1 MAVLERTEEGVLRSA
16 DGRGDSRPLMSTR
29 ATSGGVIDRID
40 AEISAVEAE
49 LAATQAR
56 LSRLRS
62 ARELLAEY
70 SEQPIPRQGRKKGAP
85 PIRETAKSAERR
97 LSLQDRIERALLDGP
112 TRRAELL
119 SRVLGTGAATTA
131 AAITTTL
138 SRMRARGD
146 LTNVDG
152 NWNISLQRQAKLAA
166 AHGRKL

>member
-1 MAVLERTEEGVLRSA
+1 MAVLERTEEGALRSA
-16 DGRGDSRPLMSTR
+16 DGRGDSRPLMSR

-49 LAATQAR
+49 LATVQSR
-56 LSRLRS
+56 LSKLRS

-70 SEQPIPRQGRKKGAP
+70 SEPPVPRRGRKEGAP
-85 PIRETAKSAERR
+85 PIRETAKSAGRR